1 MDGQTLVALAASA
14 VIVSLAV
21 AVVWWRRS
29 EARALSSAS
38 YHKSPVPTVILET
51 QRVTARNAAAVR
63 LFGDS
68 DIALNRFIIPSR
80 ASGSIPAAAVIEEAI
95 RNGQEWTGP
104 LIDSHMEP
112 ARVFEGHLIPL
123 RSGRSALLHLLIAA
137 SDVTDLR
144 TSSLPMDGASALLAG
159 STDSI
164 VVLHGDRV
172 LYANATAAQLFGY
185 DRPEELASVDFL
197 ASMVSSSRP
206 VFGGGVLE
214 QEPGTVV
221 LSHAD
226 IRGYTRTGR
235 LLDLDVNARII
246 TWNGVK
252 ALEVFLRDVT
262 ERKSLER
269 EQALWRWEQEAL
281 SEIDRKIVGVADADT
296 VFASIL
302 QHAVS
307 LVQGD
312 WAGLLTLD
320 EDHSR
325 AVWRMMHGAI
335 AVAESEMVMDEA
347 FRGIIIRQDQTAV
360 EPGAAQITPF
370 LKDLHVR
377 EQLRTSVWSPLSIG
391 TELIGSLAVG
401 FRSRREPGQRELRL
415 LVSLAE
421 KSAIALMNIRQYERV
436 VAREQE
442 LERLSISRVEA
453 QEEERR
459 RIAKEI
465 HDGIGQML
473 TAIKFNLEILEDSVA
488 SSGDARERIN
498 EMKSLLD
505 GLMREAREMSYTLMP
520 SVLDDFG
527 LAPALQMFCEQF
539 RKKHAIVTT
548 FQNHGLTSRL
558 NRLLEVSLYRIV
570 QEALANVLRHAAADT
585 VTVQI
590 IKRADRIRLI
600 IEDNG
605 KGMPSSSLDGH
616 GLGFVSMRERASQFG
631 GTLRVDSSP
640 GEGTVVSVDVPI
652 ADSEPK

>member
-104 LIDSHMEP
+104 FIDSHMEP

-570 QEALANVLRHAAADT
+570 QEALTNVLRHAAADT

>member
-95 RNGQEWTGP
+95 RNGQECTGP
-104 LIDSHMEP
+104 FIDSHMEP

-570 QEALANVLRHAAADT
+570 QEALTNVLRHAAADT

>member
-570 QEALANVLRHAAADT
+570 QEALTNVLRHAAADT

>member
-21 AVVWWRRS
+21 AVVRWRRS
-29 EARALSSAS
+29 GARALSSAS

-68 DIALNRFIIPSR
+68 DIALSRFIIPSR
-80 ASGSIPAAAVIEEAI
+80 ASGSIPASAVIEEAV

-104 LIDSHMEP
+104 LIDPHMEP

-123 RSGRSALLHLLIAA
+123 RPGRSALLQLLIAA
-137 SDVTDLR
+137 SDGTDLR
-144 TSSLPMDGASALLAG
+144 TASLPMDGALALLAG

-214 QEPGTVV
+214 REPGTVV

-226 IRGYTRTGR
+226 IRGHTRTGR

-307 LVQGD
+307 LVHGD

-325 AVWRMMHGAI
+325 AVWRMMHGAM
-335 AVAESEMVMDEA
+335 AVAESEIVMDEA
-347 FRGIIIRQDQTAV
+347 FRGIIIRQDQMAV
-360 EPGAAQITPF
+360 EPGAEQITPL

-377 EQLRTSVWSPLSIG
+377 EQLRTSVWSPLRIG
-391 TELIGSLAVG
+391 AELIGSLAVG

-488 SSGDARERIN
+488 SIGDARERIT
-498 EMKSLLD
+498 EMKNLLD
-505 GLMREAREMSYTLMP
+505 GLMREARQMSYTLMP

-527 LAPALQMFCEQF
+527 LAPALQMLCEQF

-558 NRLLEVSLYRIV
+558 HRLLEVSLYRIV
-570 QEALANVLRHAAADT
+570 QEALTNVLRHAAADT

-605 KGMPSSSLDGH
+605 KGMPSSSSVGH

-640 GEGTVVSVDVPI
+640 GEGTVVSVDVPT
-652 ADSEPK
+652 ADLEPK

>member
-104 LIDSHMEP
+104 FIDSHMEP

-325 AVWRMMHGAI
+325 AVWWMMHGAI

-570 QEALANVLRHAAADT
+570 QEALTNVLRHAAADT